1 MFNWEFDVAG
11 GAAMIR
17 RPGYG
22 DHLVATIDPDI
33 LERHATPGTPPG
45 FSDAIGWTGQ
55 LSDEQQP
62 EHWQVVFAVANR
74 DESAALAEKL
84 GAAVVSSSDTEWTN
98 TALNKDPQG
107 APLVLSQFSPPTG

>member
-1 MFNWEFDVAG
+1 MRVVRYGTQWADDRVKDVPARCALLGGHRSAGCGCRPGLLRSVFNWEFDVAG

-22 DHLVATIDPDI
+22 DHLAATIDPDI

-62 EHWQVVFAVANR
+62 EHWQVAFAVANR
-74 DESAALAEKL
+74 DESA
-84 GAAVVSSSDTEWTN
+84 
-98 TALNKDPQG
+98 
-107 APLVLSQFSPPTG
+107 